1 MKKYIAFLLVILALA
16 SGCAASDAGS
26 RQAEAAELPTEQPTE
41 APTEAPTETPVPT
54 DTPRPLFNGPV
65 GLTDK
70 EWETAFYAFSS
81 AESESE
87 NEMFGEVQ
95 ANFHDEKT
103 IIIYIQI
110 KDSFPTSAREM
121 VSLMEINKDLNT
133 KMETLMKS
141 FATTLNAF
149 VAALSDS
156 VSAYD
161 EPEDG
166 YGAIFD
172 LYDVCF
178 IFYDKETGQYF
189 LKKAGSDGVT
199 KLKEYVFDRS

>member
-26 RQAEAAELPTEQPTE
+26 RQAEAAELPTE
-41 APTEAPTETPVPT
+41 APTETPVPT
-54 DTPRPLFNGPV
+54 DTPVPADAPRPLFNGPV

>member
-26 RQAEAAELPTEQPTE
+26 RQAEATEL
-41 APTEAPTETPVPT
+41 PTEAPTETPVPT
-54 DTPRPLFNGPV
+54 DTPVPADAPRPLFNGPV

-103 IIIYIQI
+103 IIIYVQI